1 MECHLLGIPHKNCAD
16 LARPSGHECCASTSR
31 WSDSFPRPLQRGRLS
46 EMQAQVQSIDPEAP
60 GDAERPGR
68 LRDRVRWPAKAA
80 VSAVLIVWVVSR
92 AELGEVLG
100 TLSQADLRFVG
111 AAFLLNFVGW
121 TISVTRWRVL
131 LGSQGVHMAFF
142 HMLPAY
148 LSAIF
153 FNNLLPS
160 TVGGDSLR
168 AVDSWRWGCGK
179 AAALAVI
186 GVDRLLGVLALFLF
200 ALGAVF
206 LAPQAI
212 ERLPLLPMWILA
224 GSIGILGVAALIL
237 LPSRAFR
244 SRLERMLRWLPGPV
258 ERGALHL
265 SDALGTF
272 RESPGVLK
280 MAMALSVALQ
290 LTVILHFFMIAQ
302 ALSLDLTF
310 GSLFLII
317 PIALVLMAIP
327 ISVNAIGIR
336 ENVFVFFL
344 GLFGV
349 SIANALAFAWI
360 AFALVLLQGVIGG
373 ITYALRGRR

>member
-1 MECHLLGIPHKNCAD
+1 M
-16 LARPSGHECCASTSR
+16 
-31 WSDSFPRPLQRGRLS
+31 S
-46 EMQAQVQSIDPEAP
+46 ETKTQVQSIDPEAP
-60 GDAERPGR
+60 SDTEGSGGR
-68 LRDRVRWPAKAA
+68 WARIRWPAKAA
-80 VSAVLIVWVVSR
+80 VSAVLIFWVVSR

-100 TLSQADLRFVG
+100 TLSRADLRFVG
-111 AAFLLNFVGW
+111 AALLLNVVGW

-131 LGSQGVHMAFF
+131 LGSQGVHVPFF

-179 AAALAVI
+179 AGALAVI

-206 LAPQAI
+206 LAPQAVD
-212 ERLPLLPMWILA
+212 RLPLLPMWIFA
-224 GSIGILGVAALIL
+224 GSIGILGLAALVL
-237 LPSRAFR
+237 LPSRRFR
-244 SRLERMLRWLPGPV
+244 ARLETGLRWLPRPV
-258 ERGALHL
+258 ERRALRL
-265 SDALGTF
+265 SDVLGSF
-272 RESPGVLK
+272 RESAGVLK

-290 LTVILHFFMIAQ
+290 LAVIVHFYMIAQ

-310 GSLFLII
+310 DSLFLII

-349 SIANALAFAWI
+349 SIADALAFAWI

-373 ITYALRGRR
+373 ITYALRGRG